1 MTSYVLGW
9 LMCCAWLWAAF
20 NSPGAARWPA
30 VAWSI
35 GWFLYGIGLSVW
47 GLVRALAGKAGVGGL
62 AGIRGLGRESAPP
75 KPGA

>member
-20 NSPGAARWPA
+20 SLPGAARWPA

-35 GWFLYGIGLSVW
+35 FWFVYGVGLSVW
-47 GLVRALAGKAGVGGL
+47 GLARALTGKAGVGGL
-62 AGIRGLGRESAPP
+62 TGLPGLGRTPAPP
-75 KPGA
+75 Q